1 VVVVVDVESNFLNTL
16 NGTKGKSNLPF
27 FIGYII
33 FIFMTNEQKA
43 QQYGELLNE
52 HTRLGNRINSIK
64 GESIDLNQGQLNE
77 IKQLETQQLRIMNFI
92 NRLLAQ

>member
-1 VVVVVDVESNFLNTL
+1 MVVDVESNFLNTL

-27 FIGYII
+27 FIWYII

-43 QQYGELLNE
+43 EQYGQLLNE
-52 HTRLGNRINSIK
+52 HTRLGNRVNAIK
-64 GESIDLNQGQLNE
+64 GESIELDQRQLSQIRE
-77 IKQLETQQLRIMNFI
+77 LETQQLRIMNYI